1 MKWQTPYKIPDALR
15 DKVEQE
21 LQNMLDAGIIR
32 YDPET
37 RYNSPLIVITKLDNS
52 IRLVNNFVELNKRTA
67 TEKYQM
73 SDPTEILS
81 RVAGAKF
88 CTKIDMNK
96 YFWQVKLEPK
106 SQHLTGFWTPWG
118 IFSYQRVPIGLCGA
132 PITAQRA
139 VDYLLRGA
147 RRYASALMDDIT
159 VHSMTWESHLNH
171 VRDVLVRLREAG
183 LTVVIDKDP

>member
-1 MKWQTPYKIPDALR
+1 
-15 DKVEQE
+15 
-21 LQNMLDAGIIR
+21 
-32 YDPET
+32 
-37 RYNSPLIVITKLDNS
+37 
-52 IRLVNNFVELNKRTA
+52 
-67 TEKYQM
+67 M
-73 SDPTEILS
+73 SDPSEILS
-81 RVAGAKF
+81 HVAGAKS

-96 YFWQVKLEPK
+96 YCWQLKLEPK

-118 IFSYQRVPIGLCGA
+118 TFSYQRVPMGLCGA
-132 PITAQRA
+132 PITSQRA

-183 LTVVIDKDP
+183 LTANKLKCAFACNDMKFFGFVVRGAQYIVTQRKLRLLNVGNDQQIRPS